1 LVSRTGVFNEPRN
14 IAIYLSRR
22 LGRASLRETSK
33 AFQIEKCSTVSN
45 ISERMKA
52 LIATDQAMRG
62 RAEALLSL

>member
-1 LVSRTGVFNEPRN
+1 M
-14 IAIYLSRR
+14 AIYLSRR